1 MPKKRLNSSSKLLL
15 MEVPT
20 VKIKKNKKFSKCNA

>member
-20 VKIKKNKKFSKCNA
+20 VKKK